1 MMDNPHATAAR
12 VYTASSQDSDF
23 ARREQN
29 RGHVLKMKKDFLK
42 LLPKEKVVRRRMQ
55 YRVYVGRDV
64 VLVSSS
70 TLEDGSRKRKADRR
84 I

>member
-1 MMDNPHATAAR
+1 
-12 VYTASSQDSDF
+12 
-23 ARREQN
+23 
-29 RGHVLKMKKDFLK
+29 MKKDFLK